1 MGNYMPQ
8 QIRSTQKNGFVHTNV
23 SGLENTNYSPIYG
36 YRDLSVTTLEEAIKS
51 VLAYIPDLDTSVN
64 KAKKDCY
71 KGNAELTVDE
81 SAAIYL
87 YTMANPFHSS
97 LNDKLRAENQDEL
110 KPWLPF
116 LKLFITALGKLPS
129 LKSTVWRGVASG
141 IKDDFFENYEQTWW
155 TVNSCSK
162 DINVI
167 QNYINMNDVKG
178 TVFTIDTMYG
188 KDIAKYSVFPQEK
201 EVLLMPG
208 TRVYLKSAPFPITV
222 ELVIACFEE

>member
-1 MGNYMPQ
+1 MK
-8 QIRSTQKNGFVHTNV
+8 KNGFVHFSV
-23 SGLENTNYSPIYG
+23 SKLEDTNYSPIYG
-36 YRDLSVTTLEEAIKS
+36 YQDRSVTTLEEAVKS
-51 VLAYIPDLDTSVN
+51 VALYVPGVEAYAD
-64 KAKKDCY
+64 KAKEQCK
-71 KGNAELTVDE
+71 KNTELTLGE
-81 SAAIYL
+81 SAAVYL
-87 YTMANPFHSS
+87 YTMPTLFHSR
-97 LNDKLRAENQDEL
+97 LNDKLRAENRDEL
-110 KPWLPF
+110 EPWFAF

-129 LKSTVWRGVASG
+129 LATTVWRGVASD
-141 IKDDFFENYEQTWW
+141 ISRDFFENIEQTWW

-201 EVLLMPG
+201 EVILMPG
-208 TRVYLKSAPFPITV
+208 TRVCLKSAPFPITV